1 MSKVKEKEAILLS
14 LIPEFENIKK
24 EGVSKVRVLESK
36 ESQKQFN
43 FNLFNQIRSGKIK
56 ELYIISGGPSSFL
69 EDNKDAEDLTSKIF
83 LENLLKELR
92 KKNTKNKIE
101 FKRIWNIKFKGSNI
115 LNLFSGFGEDKFLD
129 KLPTLA
135 TTVIYGEYVAY
146 LFTLNKIPQ
155 VIEIQNKFIAEENK
169 AYFFYLWKQSK
180 P

>member
-1 MSKVKEKEAILLS
+1 M
-14 LIPEFENIKK
+14 
-24 EGVSKVRVLESK
+24 
-36 ESQKQFN
+36 
-43 FNLFNQIRSGKIK
+43 
-56 ELYIISGGPSSFL
+56 

-129 KLPTLA
+129 KLPTLT

-146 LFTLNKIPQ
+146 LFTLNKIPP

-169 AYFFYLWKQSK
+169 IYFSYLWKQSK